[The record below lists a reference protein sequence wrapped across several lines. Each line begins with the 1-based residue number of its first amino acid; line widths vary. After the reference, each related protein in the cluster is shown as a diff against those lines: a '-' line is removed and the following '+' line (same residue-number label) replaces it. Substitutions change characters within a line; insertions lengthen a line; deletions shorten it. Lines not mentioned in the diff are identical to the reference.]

1 LTYSARLIGAAI
13 TIAITLSCGSGSPAS
28 SVATASLPP
37 GQPPEAYCLTAADQP
52 QAVQSHGIN
61 GQVLGSG
68 SVGLVLTNGSNND
81 PCIWHDLLPALLAGG
96 RYRLLLYFYR
106 DSIEDS
112 IAEADAILL
121 QKRVSRVI
129 LVGQSLGGGKTLI
142 AASRIAPSPAAAISV
157 SGESDPEDVTNL
169 VVPTQI
175 FASEDDRYFRG
186 PRAREVFAAIPAA
199 DKELHVYPGTLH
211 GVDILV
217 DPSRKPALMAFLDF
231 LARH

>member
-1 LTYSARLIGAAI
+1 M
-13 TIAITLSCGSGSPAS
+13 
-28 SVATASLPP
+28 
-37 GQPPEAYCLTAADQP
+37 
-52 QAVQSHGIN
+52 
-61 GQVLGSG
+61 
-68 SVGLVLTNGSNND
+68 GLVLTNGSNND

-106 DSIEDS
+106 DS

-142 AASRIAPSPAAAISV
+142 AASRIAPSPAAAISL